1 MSFDGDVRTASA
13 VAHTRGAPPTAVS
26 TRRPIGD
33 GRGATGG
40 RRIEGALARAR
51 RVLVSLTAIG
61 IAVGGAAGVAAAQV
75 PSSHPDTSAQS
86 RTTSADSAG
95 AAAFADS
102 LADTLPH
109 RLRRRRSAPEAV
121 APASRRASAAADTVP
136 NSAAG
141 TPRRDLSARRD
152 SMARGTARLG
162 AVTVTA
168 TPVQP
173 TEPVSAV
180 TVTPAAISQTPANS
194 PYELLRE
201 TAGVEA
207 HEQGQGPGFGSDLS
221 IRGFS
226 SDHSTDIALWIDGV
240 PINEPVNGHAEGYN
254 DFNLMF
260 PEAVS
265 GIDVIKGPTR
275 ALFGNFAFSGVVNV
289 RTLEHLDGTQL
300 QLTGGSYGNGEGVVL
315 TGFDNGGTRGV
326 LGLRVTHD
334 DGWRPHGEN
343 QIGQL
348 HARYLHDLT
357 RSVTLDLGIEG
368 FATSYNSPGFL
379 DTASYLAKQYG
390 VVSNFGD
397 GGFKRHAQERAS
409 VRVVLSPSL
418 FWRSTMYA
426 TEGTWNFWLSTPPGL
441 GGELE
446 GSGIETREYDGR
458 YGGGA
463 TSALTYSVPGIQ
475 VTAGGESRYDHSHY
489 ENWGEAASGFRQDSV
504 PFAIVQAHQLSGGLF
519 VQSNFDV
526 TKYLRVDLGGRVD
539 QLSSSAL
546 QPMALAPDTIGPNV
560 QSQHSKGVFSP
571 KSGLLFRLLPW
582 AGVYVNASRGFRQAD
597 GVILDPTVPFITLWD
612 YEAGVKIDRGPLSID
627 AAVFRMDLSNEQ
639 SFNGVTTISG
649 GPSRRRGV
657 DVTAQA
663 AVTPDVTLSTSFTV
677 LDAKYTRYFDSDAGI
692 DYSGQPVFNTSRF
705 VGDAAI
711 AVMPHHSI
719 WRLRVGSNFQGQY
732 TPFEE
737 AVGLT
742 RPAFALLYASGGVR
756 VGHGVSIEAGVRNI
770 LDTQYREL
778 ESGYFIAPGEPRA
791 LYGTV
796 HYDIF

>member
-1 MSFDGDVRTASA
+1 MSLDSDERAAFAAAHVRGTRPTQRRGRLWIQRGIRRVAVQCFVGLASA
-13 VAHTRGAPPTAVS
+13 GGVA
-26 TRRPIGD
+26 
-33 GRGATGG
+33 
-40 RRIEGALARAR
+40 
-51 RVLVSLTAIG
+51 
-61 IAVGGAAGVAAAQV
+61 GAAHVAAAQV
-75 PSSHPDTSAQS
+75 PTARPDTSGRPQ
-86 RTTSADSAG
+86 TTSADSA
-95 AAAFADS
+95 AATAYADTLAGKAPRKQTHALSAQRDS
-102 LADTLPH
+102 LA
-109 RLRRRRSAPEAV
+109 RR
-121 APASRRASAAADTVP
+121 
-136 NSAAG
+136 
-141 TPRRDLSARRD
+141 
-152 SMARGTARLG
+152 TARLG
-162 AVTVTA
+162 AVTITA

-173 TEPVSAV
+173 TEPISAV
-180 TVTPAAISQTPANS
+180 TVTPDAIAQTPANS

-201 TAGVEA
+201 TAGLES
-207 HEQGQGPGFGSDLS
+207 HEQGQGPGFASDLS

-265 GIDVIKGPTR
+265 GIDVIKGPAS

-289 RTLEHLDGTQL
+289 RTLEHFDGTQV
-300 QLTGGSYGNGEGVVL
+300 QLTGGAYGNGEGVVM

-326 LGLRVTHD
+326 LGIRVTRD
-334 DGWRPHGEN
+334 DGWRPHAED

-348 HARYLHDLT
+348 HGRFLHDVT
-357 RSVTLDLGIEG
+357 HSVTLDLGIEG
-368 FATSYNSPGFL
+368 FITSYNSPGFL
-379 DTASYLAKQYG
+379 DTASYLAKNDG

-409 VRVVLSPSL
+409 LRVVFSPSL
-418 FWRSTMYA
+418 FWRSTVYA

-446 GSGIETREYDGR
+446 GSGIETHEYDGR

-463 TSALTYSVPGIQ
+463 TSALTYSVPGVQI
-475 VTAGGESRYDHSHY
+475 TAGAETRYDHAHY
-489 ENWGEAASGFRQDSV
+489 ENWGEAVSGFREDSV
-504 PFAIVQAHQLSGGLF
+504 PFALVQAHQVSGGLF

-526 TKYLRVDLGGRVD
+526 TRYVRVDLGARVD
-539 QLSSSAL
+539 QLSSTSL
-546 QPMALAPDTIGPNV
+546 QPASLAPDTIGPLA
-560 QSQHSKGVFSP
+560 QSQFSKGIFSP

-582 AGVYVNASRGFRQAD
+582 AGVYANISRGFRQAD
-597 GVILDPTVPFITLWD
+597 GVILDPTTPFITLWD
-612 YEAGVKIDRGPLSID
+612 YETGVKVARGPVDID
-627 AAVFRMDLSNEQ
+627 ASVFRMDLSNEQ

-657 DVTAQA
+657 DLTARA

-677 LDAKYTRYFDSDAGI
+677 VDAKYTKFFDSGVGV

-705 VGDAAI
+705 VGDG
-711 AVMPHHSI
+711 AVVINPRHSV
-719 WRLRVGSNFQGQY
+719 WRLRVGSNFQGKY

-737 AVGLT
+737 AIGLT
-742 RPAFALLYASGGVR
+742 RPAFALFYASGAVRIGRGVTL
-756 VGHGVSIEAGVRNI
+756 EAGARNI

-778 ESGYFIAPGEPRA
+778 ESGYFITPGQVRT

>member
-1 MSFDGDVRTASA
+1 MPIDSNEPAASA
-13 VAHTRGAPPTAVS
+13 AAHVRGARQKQ
-26 TRRPIGD
+26 RRGLPGIE
-33 GRGATGG
+33 RG
-40 RRIEGALARAR
+40 IR
-51 RVLVSLTAIG
+51 RVVVQCFAGLAI
-61 IAVGGAAGVAAAQV
+61 AAGLAATAQVAAAQV
-75 PSSHPDTSAQS
+75 PTARPDTSGQP
-86 RTTSADSAG
+86 RTTSADSA
-95 AAAFADS
+95 AAAAYADTIAGTAPRKQGRALSAQHDS
-102 LADTLPH
+102 LA
-109 RLRRRRSAPEAV
+109 RR
-121 APASRRASAAADTVP
+121 
-136 NSAAG
+136 
-141 TPRRDLSARRD
+141 
-152 SMARGTARLG
+152 TARLG

-173 TEPVSAV
+173 TEPISAV
-180 TVTPAAISQTPANS
+180 TVTPDAIAQTPANS

-201 TAGVEA
+201 TAGVES

-265 GIDVIKGPTR
+265 DIDVIKGPTS

-289 RTLEHLDGTQL
+289 RTLEHLDGTQI
-300 QLTGGSYGNGEGVVL
+300 QLTGGSYGNAEGVLL

-326 LGLRVTHD
+326 FGLRVTHD
-334 DGWRPHGEN
+334 DGWRPHSEN
-343 QIGQL
+343 QIGQV
-348 HARYLHDLT
+348 HGRYLHDLT
-357 RSVTLDLGIEG
+357 HAVTLDLGVEG
-368 FATSYNSPGFL
+368 FITSYNSPGFL
-379 DTASYLAKQYG
+379 DTASYLAGNYG
-390 VVSNFGD
+390 VVSNLGD

-409 VRVVLSPSL
+409 LRVVLSPSL
-418 FWRSTMYA
+418 FWRSTVYA

-463 TSALTYSVPGIQ
+463 TSAITYSVPGIQ
-475 VTAGGESRYDHSHY
+475 VTAGAESRYDHSHY
-489 ENWGEAASGFRQDSV
+489 ENWGEAASAFRQDSV
-504 PFAIVQAHQLSGGLF
+504 PFAIVEAHQLSGGLF
-519 VQSNFDV
+519 VQGNADI
-526 TKYLRVDLGGRVD
+526 TKYLRLDLGARVD
-539 QLSSSAL
+539 QLSSTSL
-546 QPMALAPDTIGPNV
+546 QPDSLSPGTIGPQT
-560 QSQHSKGVFSP
+560 QSQFSKGIFSP
-571 KSGLLFRLLPW
+571 KSGLLLRLLPW
-582 AGVYVNASRGFRQAD
+582 AGVYANVSRGFRQAD
-597 GVILDPTVPFITLWD
+597 GVILNPATPFITLWD
-612 YEAGVKIDRGPLSID
+612 YEAGVKVDRGPFAVD
-627 AAVFRMDLSNEQ
+627 AAAFRMDLSNEQ

-657 DVTAQA
+657 DVTARA
-663 AVTPDVTLSTSFTV
+663 TVTPDVTLSTSFTV
-677 LDAKYTRYFDSDAGI
+677 VDATYTKYFDSDVGI

-705 VGDAAI
+705 VGDG
-711 AVMPHHSI
+711 AVVITPRHSL
-719 WRLRVGSNFQGQY
+719 WRLRAGTSFQGKY

-742 RPAFALLYASGGVR
+742 RPAFALFYASGGVR
-756 VGHGVSIEAGVRNI
+756 IARGLRLEAGVRNI

-778 ESGYFIAPGEPRA
+778 ESGYFVTPGQPRT

>member
-1 MSFDGDVRTASA
+1 MSFDGDGRAA
-13 VAHTRGAPPTAVS
+13 FAHERGARHAAAPVRRWIARAVRRGVAVS
-26 TRRPIGD
+26 L
-33 GRGATGG
+33 AT
-40 RRIEGALARAR
+40 
-51 RVLVSLTAIG
+51 VG
-61 IAVGGAAGVAAAQV
+61 IAVAVAVGIAGSAGIAATVAAAQV
-75 PSSHPDTSAQS
+75 PTARPDTSA

-95 AAAFADS
+95 AAAFTDS
-102 LADTLPH
+102 LADTVPH
-109 RLRRRRSAPEAV
+109 KRVRV
-121 APASRRASAAADTVP
+121 VP
-136 NSAAG
+136 
-141 TPRRDLSARRD
+141 ARRD
-152 SMARGTARLG
+152 SLARRVARLG
-162 AVTVTA
+162 PVTVTA

-173 TEPVSAV
+173 TEPISVV
-180 TVTPAAISQTPANS
+180 TVTPQAIAETPANS

-201 TAGVEA
+201 TAGVES

-265 GIDVIKGPTR
+265 DIDVIKGPTS

-289 RTLEHLDGTQL
+289 RTLEHLDGTQV
-300 QLTGGSYGNGEGVVL
+300 QLTGGTYGNGEGVVM

-326 LGLRVTHD
+326 LGIRVTHD
-334 DGWRPHGEN
+334 DGWRPHAEN

-348 HARYLHDLT
+348 HGRYLHDVT
-357 RSVTLDLGIEG
+357 HSTTLDLGIEG
-368 FATSYNSPGFL
+368 FLTSYNSPGFL
-379 DTASYLAKQYG
+379 DTASYLARNYG
-390 VVSNFGD
+390 VVSNLGD
-397 GGFKRHAQERAS
+397 GGYKRHAQERAS
-409 VRVVLSPSL
+409 LRVILSPSL
-418 FWRSTMYA
+418 FWRSTVYA

-463 TSALTYSVPGIQ
+463 TSALTYSVPGIE
-475 VTAGGESRYDHSHY
+475 VTAGAETRYDHSHY
-489 ENWGEAASGFRQDSV
+489 ENWGEAASGFREDSV
-504 PFAIVQAHQLSGGLF
+504 PFAVVQAHQLSGGVF
-519 VQSNFDV
+519 VQSHFDI
-526 TKYLRVDLGGRVD
+526 TKYLRVDLGARVD
-539 QLSSSAL
+539 QLSSTSL
-546 QPMALAPDTIGPNV
+546 QPTSLAPDTVGPQT
-560 QSQHSKGVFSP
+560 QSQFSKGIFSP

-582 AGVYVNASRGFRQAD
+582 AGVYANVSRGFRQAD
-597 GVILDPTVPFITLWD
+597 GVILDPATPFITVWD
-612 YEAGVKIDRGPLSID
+612 YEAGIKIDRGPLDLD
-627 AAVFRMDLSNEQ
+627 ASVFRMDLSNEQ

-657 DVTAQA
+657 DVTARA
-663 AVTPDVTLSTSFTV
+663 MVTPDVSLSTSFTV
-677 LDAKYTRYFDSDAGI
+677 VDAKYTRYVDSDVGI

-705 VGDAAI
+705 VGDGAI
-711 AVMPHHSI
+711 AIMPRHSI
-719 WRLRVGSNFQGQY
+719 WRLRVGTNFQGKY

-742 RPAFALLYASGGVR
+742 RPAFALFYASGGVR
-756 VGHGVSIEAGVRNI
+756 IARGVRLEAGVRNI

-778 ESGYFIAPGEPRA
+778 EAGYFIAPGQPRTV
-791 LYGTV
+791 YGTI

>member
-1 MSFDGDVRTASA
+1 MSVRK
-13 VAHTRGAPPTAVS
+13 VRRGAFALAHAHRASGHRYVP
-26 TRRPIGD
+26 D
-33 GRGATGG
+33 GREH
-40 RRIEGALARAR
+40 RITRAR
-51 RVLVSLTAIG
+51 RRAISLLAMALCIALGLTAT
-61 IAVGGAAGVAAAQV
+61 ASVAAAQV
-75 PSSHPDTSAQS
+75 PGQRPDTSAVP
-86 RTTSADSAG
+86 RTTSADSA
-95 AAAFADS
+95 AAAAYTDS
-102 LADTLPH
+102 LADSVPH
-109 RLRRRRSAPEAV
+109 KAV
-121 APASRRASAAADTVP
+121 R
-136 NSAAG
+136 G
-141 TPRRDLSARRD
+141 LSARRD
-152 SMARGTARLG
+152 SLARRTARLG

-180 TVTPAAISQTPANS
+180 RVTPDAIAQTPANS

-201 TAGVEA
+201 TAGMES
-207 HEQGQGPGFGSDLS
+207 HEQGQGPGFASDLS

-254 DFNLMF
+254 DFNLLF

-265 GIDVIKGPTR
+265 GIDVIKGPTS
-275 ALFGNFAFSGVVNV
+275 ALYGNFAFSGVVNV
-289 RTLEHLDGTQL
+289 QTLEHLNGTQIA
-300 QLTGGSYGNGEGVVL
+300 LTGGTYGNGEGVVM

-334 DGWRPHGEN
+334 DGWRPHSES

-348 HARYLHDLT
+348 HARYLHDVT
-357 RSVTLDLGIEG
+357 HAVTLDLGIEG
-368 FATSYNSPGFL
+368 FITSYNSPGFL
-379 DTASYLAKQYG
+379 DTASYLAKNYG

-409 VRVVLSPSL
+409 LRVVLSPSL
-418 FWRSTMYA
+418 FWRSTVYA

-463 TSALTYSVPGIQ
+463 TSSITYSVPGVQ
-475 VTAGGESRYDHSHY
+475 VTAGAETRYDHAHY
-489 ENWGEAASGFRQDSV
+489 ENWGEAVSGFREDSV
-504 PFAIVQAHQLSGGLF
+504 PFALVHAQQLSGGLF

-526 TKYLRVDLGGRVD
+526 TQYLRLDLGARVD
-539 QLSSSAL
+539 QLSSTSL
-546 QPMALAPDTIGPNV
+546 QPISLAPDTIGPAA
-560 QSQHSKGVFSP
+560 QSQFSKGIFSP
-571 KSGLLFRLLPW
+571 KSGLLVRLLPW
-582 AGVYVNASRGFRQAD
+582 AGVYANVSRGFRQAD
-597 GVILDPTVPFITLWD
+597 GVILDPTTPFITLWD
-612 YEAGVKIDRGPLSID
+612 YEAGVKVDRGPLDVD
-627 AAVFRMDLSNEQ
+627 ASVFRMDLSNEQ

-649 GPSRRRGV
+649 GPSRRRGI
-657 DVTAQA
+657 DLTARA

-677 LDAKYTRYFDSDAGI
+677 VDAKYTKYFDSDVGV
-692 DYSGQPVFNTSRF
+692 DYSGQPVFNSSRF
-705 VGDAAI
+705 VGDG
-711 AVMPHHSI
+711 AVVIRPQHSI
-719 WRLRVGSNFQGQY
+719 WRLRVGTNFQGKY

-737 AVGLT
+737 AIGLT
-742 RPAFALLYASGGVR
+742 RPAFALFYASAGVR
-756 VGHGVSIEAGVRNI
+756 IARGLSLDASVRNI

-778 ESGYFIAPGEPRA
+778 ESGYFITPGQTRT

>member
-1 MSFDGDVRTASA
+1 MSIDSDERTALA
-13 VAHTRGAPPTAVS
+13 AAHVGD
-26 TRRPIGD
+26 TRRMRSRVSSLM
-33 GRGATGG
+33 GRGVRLAAVLCLA
-40 RRIEGALARAR
+40 AL
-51 RVLVSLTAIG
+51 G
-61 IAVGGAAGVAAAQV
+61 VGGGMTEMARVARAQV
-75 PSSHPDTSAQS
+75 PTARPDTTGRP
-86 RTTSADSAG
+86 RTTSADSA
-95 AAAFADS
+95 AAAAYFDS
-102 LADTLPH
+102 LA
-109 RLRRRRSAPEAV
+109 
-121 APASRRASAAADTVP
+121 
-136 NSAAG
+136 G
-141 TPRRDLSARRD
+141 TPPRKHARALSAQGD
-152 SMARGTARLG
+152 SLARHTARLG

-180 TVTPAAISQTPANS
+180 TVTPDAIAQTPANS

-201 TAGVEA
+201 TAGVES

-254 DFNLMF
+254 DFNLLF

-265 GIDVIKGPTR
+265 DIDVIKGPTS

-289 RTLEHLDGTQL
+289 RTLEHLSGTQV
-300 QLTGGSYGNGEGVVL
+300 QLTGGSFGNAEGVVL
-315 TGFDNGGTRGV
+315 AGFDNGGTRGV

-334 DGWRPHGEN
+334 DGWRPHSED

-357 RSVTLDLGIEG
+357 RAVTLDLGVEG

-379 DTASYLAKQYG
+379 DTASYLSGNFG

-409 VRVVLSPSL
+409 LRVVFSPSL
-418 FWRSTMYA
+418 FWRSTVYA

-463 TSALTYSVPGIQ
+463 TSALTYSVPGFQ
-475 VTAGGESRYDHSHY
+475 VTAGAEARYDHSHY
-489 ENWGEAASGFRQDSV
+489 ENWGEAANAFRQDSV
-504 PFAIVQAHQLSGGLF
+504 PFALVRAEQSSGGLF
-519 VQSNFDV
+519 VQSNFDIS
-526 TKYLRVDLGGRVD
+526 KYLRVDLGARAD
-539 QLSSSAL
+539 QLSSTSL
-546 QPMALAPDTIGPNV
+546 QPVSLSPGTTGP
-560 QSQHSKGVFSP
+560 QSQAQFSKGIFSP
-571 KSGLLFRLLPW
+571 KSGLLVRLLPW
-582 AGVYVNASRGFRQAD
+582 AGIYANVSRGFRQAD
-597 GVILDPTVPFITLWD
+597 GVILDPRTPFITLWD
-612 YEAGVKIDRGPLSID
+612 YEAGVKVERGPLDVD

-657 DVTAQA
+657 DVTARA

-677 LDAKYTRYFDSDAGI
+677 VDATYTRYFDSDAGI

-705 VGDAAI
+705 VGDGAVVI
-711 AVMPHHSI
+711 APRHSI
-719 WRLRVGSNFQGQY
+719 WRLRVGTSFQGKY

-742 RPAFALLYASGGVR
+742 RPAFALFYVSGGVR
-756 VGHGVSIEAGVRNI
+756 IAHGLRLEAGIRNI

-778 ESGYFIAPGEPRA
+778 ESGYFVTPGQTRT